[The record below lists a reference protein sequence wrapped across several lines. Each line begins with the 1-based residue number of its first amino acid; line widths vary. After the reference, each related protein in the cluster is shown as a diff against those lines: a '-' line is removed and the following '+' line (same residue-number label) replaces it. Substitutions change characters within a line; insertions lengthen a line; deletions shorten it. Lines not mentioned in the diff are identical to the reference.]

1 MKNIALFM
9 FVLALQAIVIAFVL
23 GHRLGQ
29 SSGIRIGLEIN
40 QDFEKGAK

>member
-1 MKNIALFM
+1 MLLI
-9 FVLALQAIVIAFVL
+9 LALESLAISFAL